1 MITFENFYAGGPRT
15 LRGYEENTLGPRDST
30 NRALGGDTRILV
42 NAEVM
47 FPVPFLTAFKKSIR
61 LTTFFD
67 AGNVFGSNEDV
78 SIDDMRYSAG
88 LSAIWLSPFGAV
100 SASLAQPF
108 GDESTDRVQ
117 NFQFTFG
124 TSF

>member
-1 MITFENFYAGGPRT
+1 
-15 LRGYEENTLGPRDST
+15 
-30 NRALGGDTRILV
+30 
-42 NAEVM
+42 
-47 FPVPFLTAFKKSIR
+47 VPFLTSFKKSIR

-78 SIDDMRYSAG
+78 SVDDMRYSAG
-88 LSAIWLSPFGAV
+88 LSAIWLSPFGAI

-108 GDESTDRVQ
+108 GDKSTDRVQ